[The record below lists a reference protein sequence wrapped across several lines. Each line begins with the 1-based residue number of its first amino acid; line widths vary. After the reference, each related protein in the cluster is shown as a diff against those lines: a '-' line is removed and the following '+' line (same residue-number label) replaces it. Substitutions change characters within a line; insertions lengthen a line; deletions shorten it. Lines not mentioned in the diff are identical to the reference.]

1 MHEKHVSFKKIKCHN
16 ILVYN
21 FLNRLIAYVKTEKLY
36 RSQYQNNNKDLGKKK
51 KKILKGSK
59 KLENWKAMS
68 IKAKSKTIK
77 NISRS
82 LIFKKEH
89 EAVRRISTKIKE
101 YFKYNY
107 TLSN

>member
-51 KKILKGSK
+51 KRFWKVQKSWKTGRLCQLKQSPRQSKI
-59 KLENWKAMS
+59 
-68 IKAKSKTIK
+68 
-77 NISRS
+77 
-82 LIFKKEH
+82 FQ
-89 EAVRRISTKIKE
+89 EA
-101 YFKYNY
+101 
-107 TLSN
+107 

>member
-1 MHEKHVSFKKIKCHN
+1 
-16 ILVYN
+16 
-21 FLNRLIAYVKTEKLY
+21 
-36 RSQYQNNNKDLGKKK
+36 
-51 KKILKGSK
+51 
-59 KLENWKAMS
+59 MS

-107 TLSN
+107 TLSNWQKKSDEV

>member
-1 MHEKHVSFKKIKCHN
+1 MLKLKSYIGN
-16 ILVYN
+16 N
-21 FLNRLIAYVKTEKLY
+21 TKTITRIRE
-36 RSQYQNNNKDLGKKK
+36 RK